1 MNRLLAI
8 ILAPLIAAAVAGS
21 ASGAPR
27 AVSDLDARLAGYPL
41 LTIRLTEERIE
52 APANAPAGRTVLVE
66 ENATDEP
73 GHAFVPRIPDDV
85 ADEDVTEALTGAP
98 LVQEI
103 PEWFWRAEFLGNGDY
118 AAPDQTA
125 VSLIDLAPGRY
136 LAGDPFR
143 PRSQFARFEVI
154 DKVDL
159 QAPDF
164 LGADMTV
171 ELFEMGF
178 EMPQTILAGRYL
190 WEIENSGAML
200 HEFAILS
207 VPTGASKTDVETA
220 AAAVLTAEMNGDA
233 TATRATMEALGE
245 EWADWSGEEVA
256 GMGVLSPQRTSVVQI
271 ALEPGTYAIVC
282 YIPEPASGT
291 PHLMLGMSD
300 VFTVA
305 ATG

>member
-8 ILAPLIAAAVAGS
+8 IFVPLIAAGVVGG
-21 ASGAPR
+21 ASGAPQT
-27 AVSDLDARLAGYPL
+27 VSELDARLADYPQ
-41 LTIRLTEERIE
+41 LTIRLTDARIE
-52 APANAPAGRTVLVE
+52 APSNAPAGRTVLVE
-66 ENATDEP
+66 ENSTDEP
-73 GHAFVPRIPDDV
+73 GHAFVLRIPDDV

-125 VSLIDLAPGRY
+125 VSLVDLAPGRY

-143 PRSQFARFEVI
+143 PRSEFARFEVI
-154 DKVDL
+154 DEVDL
-159 QAPDF
+159 QAPGF

-171 ELFEMGF
+171 DLFEMGF
-178 EMPQTILAGRYL
+178 EMPQTIPAGRYL

-200 HEFAILS
+200 HEFAILP
-207 VPTGASKTDVETA
+207 VPAGASKADVETA
-220 AAAVLTAEMNGDA
+220 AAAMLAAEMNGDA
-233 TATRATMEALGE
+233 TAARAMIEALGPA
-245 EWADWSGEEVA
+245 WADWSGEEVA

-300 VFTVA
+300 VFTA
-305 ATG
+305 AAG